1 MILYKINK
9 LIFEFIKSLDDST
22 NEDLI
27 SLKSK
32 VNTLISENLE
42 RGHITS
48 NVCLVAG
55 NTLKTN
61 PRELSERLKEI
72 LIEDAAIE
80 NVEIAGPGFI
90 NLYLTRE
97 AFYSVVEDALLKKET
112 FGNSNSGKDKKIQ
125 IEFVSANPTGPL
137 HVGHGR
143 GAAYGDACARLLSA
157 TGCKVEK
164 EYYVN
169 DAGRQMDILTTSV
182 ILRQINIYDDDFPA
196 SAYKGEYIKNIS
208 NNFNSQSS
216 KDVTFSFDINEF
228 SDADPEKQI
237 DKIIDFLKADNEDLW
252 FSIKK
257 YALDNVLISIKNDL
271 EKFNVKHDKWFFE
284 SELGSTLNQD
294 SDISK
299 SINLLAE
306 KGNTFKKDGA
316 IWLKTT
322 AFEDDKDRVLIRD
335 DGRAT
340 YFASDVAYHKNKLDR
355 GFNKIINIWGADHHG
370 YIKRIEASLASMNF
384 DIDKLQACLVQLANL
399 FQGGSKVK
407 MSTRSGEFFTLADL
421 IENIGVDASR
431 FYYLSKQADQHLDFD
446 LDLAKSD
453 KKENIYYYI
462 QYAHARI
469 ESLNEKYINMNI
481 SFSKNTIKN
490 GEYNNC
496 DKIIHE
502 LMRYPEIIQRAADNM
517 HPHIII
523 YYLRDLAHTFHSFY
537 NDNHVLSE
545 SEDNLSSIMSV
556 LNALKIVFRNALNL
570 LGISPLNKM

>member
-9 LIFEFIKSLDDST
+9 IIFEFIESLDDLT

-27 SLKSK
+27 SIKSK
-32 VNTLISENLE
+32 INTLISENLE

-48 NVCLVAG
+48 NACLVAG
-55 NTLKTN
+55 NILKTN
-61 PRELSERLKEI
+61 PKELSEKLKEI

-97 AFYSVVEDALLKKET
+97 AFYSVVDDALLKKET

-182 ILRQINIYDDDFPA
+182 ILRQINISDDDFPA
-196 SAYKGEYIKNIS
+196 SAYKGDYIKNIS
-208 NNFNSQSS
+208 NNFKSQSS
-216 KDVTFSFDINEF
+216 KDATFSFDISKF

-252 FSIKK
+252 FTIKK
-257 YALDNVLISIKNDL
+257 YALDNVLMSIKNDL
-271 EKFNVKHDKWFFE
+271 EEFNVKHDEWFFE
-284 SELGSTLNQD
+284 STLGSTLNQD

-306 KGNTFKKDGA
+306 KGKTFEKDGA
-316 IWLKTT
+316 IWLQTT

-355 GFNKIINIWGADHHG
+355 GFDKIINIWGADHHG

-384 DIDKLQACLVQLANL
+384 DKDKLQVCLVQFANL

-421 IENIGVDASR
+421 VENIGVDASR
-431 FYYLSKQADQHLDFD
+431 FYYLSKQACF
-446 LDLAKSD
+446 
-453 KKENIYYYI
+453 E
-462 QYAHARI
+462 R
-469 ESLNEKYINMNI
+469 
-481 SFSKNTIKN
+481 
-490 GEYNNC
+490 
-496 DKIIHE
+496 
-502 LMRYPEIIQRAADNM
+502 
-517 HPHIII
+517 
-523 YYLRDLAHTFHSFY
+523 
-537 NDNHVLSE
+537 
-545 SEDNLSSIMSV
+545 
-556 LNALKIVFRNALNL
+556 
-570 LGISPLNKM
+570 